1 MADAAE
7 VAQEEVPAKSKK
19 PLIML
24 VVAVLVAIGASVG
37 GTLYFVQSSAPEAI
51 AEDAAPA
58 ETAKA
63 VYHSMRPPFVVNFI
77 AENKSRYLQADIT
90 LMSRDT
96 SVIEAIIDHSPLIR
110 SQILQYLS
118 DQNFTQL
125 RTDDGKEKTRVDL
138 KELLNEQLLAQAQ
151 VSGIES
157 VLLTNFVLQ

>member
-1 MADAAE
+1 MADATG
-7 VAQEEVPAKSKK
+7 VAQDEVPAKSKK
-19 PLIML
+19 PLILL
-24 VVAVLVAIGASVG
+24 VAAVLVAIGASVG
-37 GTLYFVQSSAPEAI
+37 GTLYFVQSSAPESAT
-51 AEDAAPA
+51 AEEAPA

-77 AENKSRYLQADIT
+77 TENKSRYLQADIT

-96 SVIEAIIDHSPLIR
+96 GVIEAIIDHSPLVR

-125 RTDDGKEKTRVDL
+125 RTDDGKEKTRVEL
-138 KELLNEQLLAQAQ
+138 KKILNEQLLAQAQ

>member
-1 MADAAE
+1 MADAAG
-7 VAQEEVPAKSKK
+7 VAQDEVPAKSKK

-24 VVAVLVAIGASVG
+24 VAAVLVAIGASVG
-37 GTLYFVQSSAPEAI
+37 GTLYFVQRSAPESVT
-51 AEDAAPA
+51 AEEAPA
-58 ETAKA
+58 EAAKA

-77 AENKSRYLQADIT
+77 TENKSRYLQADIT

-96 SVIEAIIDHSPLIR
+96 GVIEAIIDHSPLVR

-125 RTDDGKEKTRVDL
+125 RTDDGKEKTRVEL
-138 KELLNEQLLAQAQ
+138 KKILNEQLLAQAQ